1 MQLLSGALAVL
12 KILTKFSGKY
22 LFLVSFFDEAAGLQ
36 SATLLRKTPAQ
47 VFFSESWEICENSF
61 FAEHLRANVLYL
73 N

>member
-47 VFFSESWEICENSF
+47 VFFSESWEI
-61 FAEHLRANVLYL
+61 L
-73 N
+73 